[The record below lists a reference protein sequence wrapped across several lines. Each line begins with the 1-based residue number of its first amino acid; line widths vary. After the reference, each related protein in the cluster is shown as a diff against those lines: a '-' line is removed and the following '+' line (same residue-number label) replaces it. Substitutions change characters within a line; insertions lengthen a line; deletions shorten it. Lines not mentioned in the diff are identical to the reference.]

1 MPRAVYKKSQ
11 AADSVAFGGVKEGDA
26 MTASEALPAV
36 LDRVDRDLD
45 ASLDRLFALLRIQSV
60 STDPAFAPHCRIAAE
75 HVAADL
81 RSLGFDTSVRP
92 TEGHPVVIGKS
103 GNGKTTTNHNA
114 GAPRVLFY
122 GHYDVQPVDPLD
134 LWKTPPF
141 EPRIET
147 LDAGRKIIVARG
159 ACDDKG
165 QAMTFIEACRA
176 FKAVT
181 GTLPLDITMMIEG
194 EEECGS
200 KHLFGFVRDNAA
212 EFKRDLALVCDT
224 GMWDAQTPSITTSLR
239 GLVYEEVRLT
249 CADRDLHS
257 GLFGGAARNPIHV
270 LADILSA
277 MHDGNGG
284 VTIPGFYDGV
294 HDLPADIKADLES
307 LGLTP
312 EKFLGPIGLK
322 IPAGEKGRMLIEQIS
337 TRPTAEVNGIMGG
350 YTGEGAKTVIPGK
363 AMAKV
368 SFRLVGA
375 QDPEKIRAAF
385 QDFVRARVPADCK
398 VEFGNFSS
406 APAFDVAFDNPALAK
421 ARAALAEEWGKKAV
435 TVGAGGSIPIVGD
448 FKTVLGMDTLMVGF
462 ALDDDRVHS
471 PNEKFDLKCFHK
483 GIRSWAR
490 ILAAL
495 AG

>member
-1 MPRAVYKKSQ
+1 MSTL
-11 AADSVAFGGVKEGDA
+11 D
-26 MTASEALPAV
+26 AV
-36 LDRVDRDLD
+36 LSRIDQDID
-45 ASLDRLFALLRIQSV
+45 ASVERLFALLRIASV
-60 STDPAFAPHCRIAAE
+60 STDPTYKEQCRAAAE

-81 RSLGFDTSVRP
+81 RSIGFEADLRP
-92 TEGHPVVIGKS
+92 TEGHPVVVGKA
-103 GNGKTTTNHNA
+103 NGVA
-114 GAPRVLFY
+114 GPRVLFY

-147 LDAGRKIIVARG
+147 LPGGRKIIVARG

-181 GTLPLDITMMIEG
+181 GQLPLPITTMIEG

-200 KHLFGFVRDNAA
+200 QHLFGFVRDNAD
-212 EFKRDLALVCDT
+212 EFKLDLALVCDT
-224 GMWDAQTPSITTSLR
+224 AMWNAETPAVTTSLR
-239 GLVYEEVRLT
+239 GLVYEEVKIT

-257 GLFGGAARNPIHV
+257 GLFGGAAQNPLRL
-270 LADILSA
+270 LAKILGA
-277 MHDGNGG
+277 LWDDNGR

-294 HDLPADIKADLES
+294 KELPADIKADLKV
-307 LGLTP
+307 LNLTA
-312 EKFLGPIGLK
+312 EQFLGQVGLK
-322 IPAGEKGRMLIEQIS
+322 FSAGEKGRLVLEQIT
-337 TRPTAEVNGIMGG
+337 TRPTAEINGIVGG
-350 YTGEGAKTVIPGK
+350 YTGEGAKTVIPGE

-375 QDPEKIRAAF
+375 QDPEKIRDGFRA
-385 QDFVRARVPADCK
+385 FVRERLPADCK
-398 VEFGNFSS
+398 AEFANFAR
-406 APAFDVAFDNPALAK
+406 APALQLSFDNPALAK
-421 ARAALAEEWGKKAV
+421 ARKVLAEEWGKKAV
-435 TVGAGGSIPIVGD
+435 AVGAGGSIPIVAD
-448 FKTVLGMDTLMVGF
+448 FKHVLGMDSLLVGF

-490 ILAAL
+490 ILDAL
-495 AG
+495 SSS

>member
-1 MPRAVYKKSQ
+1 MTQ
-11 AADSVAFGGVKEGDA
+11 
-26 MTASEALPAV
+26 MTASAALATV
-36 LDRVDRDLD
+36 LDRIDRDLN

-60 STDPAFAPHCRIAAE
+60 STDPAYAIHCRTAAE

-81 RSLGFDTSVRP
+81 RGLGFETSVRP
-92 TEGHPVVIGKS
+92 TEGHPVVVGKS
-103 GNGKTTTNHNA
+103 GNGQGGNGGNGK
-114 GAPRVLFY
+114 APRVLFY

-134 LWKTPPF
+134 LWQTPPF

-147 LDAGRKIIVARG
+147 LDGGRKIIVARG

-165 QAMTFIEACRA
+165 QAMTFVEACRA

-181 GTLPLDITMMIEG
+181 GHLPLDITMLIEG

-200 KHLFGFVRDNAA
+200 RHLFGFVRDNAA
-212 EFKRDLALVCDT
+212 ELSRDLALVCDT

-270 LADILSA
+270 LADVLAA
-277 MHDGNGG
+277 MHRPDGS
-284 VTIPGFYDGV
+284 VAIPGCYDGV
-294 HDLPADIKADLES
+294 HELPPDIKEDLAG
-307 LGLTP
+307 LQLTP

-322 IPAGEKGRMLIEQIS
+322 FPAGEQGRMLIEQIS
-337 TRPTAEVNGIMGG
+337 TRPTAEVNGIIGG

-375 QDPEKIRAAF
+375 QDPEKIRKNF
-385 QDFVRARVPADCK
+385 RDFVSARLPGDCK

-435 TVGAGGSIPIVGD
+435 TIGAGGSIPIVAD
-448 FKTVLGMDTLMVGF
+448 FKRVLGMDTLMVGF

-471 PNEKFDLKCFHK
+471 PNEKYDLKCFHK

-495 AG
+495 AD

>member
-1 MPRAVYKKSQ
+1 M
-11 AADSVAFGGVKEGDA
+11 
-26 MTASEALPAV
+26 
-36 LDRVDRDLD
+36 
-45 ASLDRLFALLRIQSV
+45 
-60 STDPAFAPHCRIAAE
+60 
-75 HVAADL
+75 
-81 RSLGFDTSVRP
+81 
-92 TEGHPVVIGKS
+92 
-103 GNGKTTTNHNA
+103 
-114 GAPRVLFY
+114 LFY

-134 LWKTPPF
+134 LWQTPPF

-147 LDAGRKIIVARG
+147 LDGGRKIIVARG

-165 QAMTFIEACRA
+165 QAMTFVEACRA

-181 GTLPLDITMMIEG
+181 GKLPLDITMLIEG

-212 EFKRDLALVCDT
+212 ELQRDLALVCDT

-239 GLVYEEVRLT
+239 GLVYEEVRLN

-270 LADILSA
+270 LADILAA
-277 MHDGNGG
+277 MHEPDGS

-294 HDLPADIKADLES
+294 HELPPDIKADLA
-307 LGLTP
+307 
-312 EKFLGPIGLK
+312 GPRAD
-322 IPAGEKGRMLIEQIS
+322 AGEIPRPDRAENSGRREGPHADRADFDAADRRGQRHHRRLYRGGRQDRHSRQGDGQGFVPPGRRAGPGENPRGLPRFRARARC
-337 TRPTAEVNGIMGG
+337 RPTA
-350 YTGEGAKTVIPGK
+350 
-363 AMAKV
+363 
-368 SFRLVGA
+368 
-375 QDPEKIRAAF
+375 Q
-385 QDFVRARVPADCK
+385 
-398 VEFGNFSS
+398 VEFGNFTS
-406 APAFDVAFDNPALAK
+406 APAFDVAFDNPALTK

>member
-1 MPRAVYKKSQ
+1 
-11 AADSVAFGGVKEGDA
+11 
-26 MTASEALPAV
+26 MTASTTASKSVLPQV
-36 LDRVDRDLD
+36 LDRIDRDLD

-60 STDPAFAPHCRIAAE
+60 STDPAYAPHCRTAAE

-81 RSLGFDTSVRP
+81 RSLGFDASLRP
-92 TEGHPVVIGKS
+92 TGGHPVVVGKS
-103 GNGKTTTNHNA
+103 ANGASGGGGK
-114 GAPRVLFY
+114 PRVLFY

-134 LWKTPPF
+134 LWQTPPF

-147 LDAGRKIIVARG
+147 LDDGRKIIVARG

-165 QAMTFIEACRA
+165 QASTFIEACRA

-181 GTLPLDITMMIEG
+181 GALPLDITMLIEG

-200 KHLFGFVRDNAA
+200 KHLFGFVRENSA
-212 EFKRDLALVCDT
+212 ELKRDLALVCDT
-224 GMWDAQTPSITTSLR
+224 GMWDGETPSITTSLR
-239 GLVYEEVRLT
+239 GLVYEEIRLT

-277 MHDGNGG
+277 MHKPDGS

-294 HDLPADIKADLES
+294 HELPADIKADLTG

-322 IPAGEKGRMLIEQIS
+322 IPAGEKDRLLIEQVS
-337 TRPTAEVNGIMGG
+337 TRPTAEVNGILGG

-375 QDPEKIRAAF
+375 QDPEKVRKAF
-385 QDFVRARVPADCK
+385 RDFVRARVPADCS
-398 VEFGNFSS
+398 VDFADFTG

-421 ARAALAEEWGKKAV
+421 ARAALSDEWGKKAV

-471 PNEKFDLKCFHK
+471 PNEKYDLKCFHK

-495 AG
+495 AE